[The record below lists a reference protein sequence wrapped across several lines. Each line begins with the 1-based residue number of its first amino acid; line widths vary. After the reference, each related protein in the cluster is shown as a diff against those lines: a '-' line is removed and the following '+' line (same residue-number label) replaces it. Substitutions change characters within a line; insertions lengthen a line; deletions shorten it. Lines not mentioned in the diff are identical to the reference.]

1 MTPFLETLPEPLP
14 LPVDLDQ
21 AAGHRPAPLCLHWQ
35 EILAQRFSRNPHG
48 LTKYAEECRRV
59 LRMAERTLLQLA
71 GAEEKDTGVLWCA
84 NGTAAMNLALR
95 CFPFP
100 REDSLLAM
108 DAGGHHA
115 LTETARSLSRPL
127 YPFLL
132 DEGGSLPPNIPPH
145 TALAAFSLVNNET
158 GLLWDGNASLLPPGC
173 PILLDACQA
182 FGKHPLPWNISRVT
196 MMVLSS
202 RKVGGPATGAALLY
216 RKSWKLK
223 PWITGGGQQG
233 GLLGGTVDV
242 VNALLFTAA
251 AQEACR
257 HAQEVLPR
265 ITALNQ
271 RLREGLQTLGHGKWP
286 LFSPPQASPYILYF
300 AIPGYQGALVARLLA
315 ERHGILVG
323 TGSACTAESGE
334 TSALLRAQG
343 VPEDL
348 ARSAL
353 RVSFAQETTPDEVQA
368 FLQALPQV
376 LGDY

>member
-14 LPVDLDQ
+14 PPVDLDQ
-21 AAGHRPAPLCLHWQ
+21 AAGHRPTPLCLHWQ

-71 GAEEKDTGVLWCA
+71 GAEEKDTGLLWCA
-84 NGTAAMNLALR
+84 NGTAALNLALR
-95 CFPFP
+95 GYPFP
-100 REDSLLAM
+100 REDSLLAL

-115 LTETARSLSRPL
+115 LTETARSLARPL
-127 YPFLL
+127 FPFLL
-132 DEGGSLPPNIPPH
+132 EDSGRLPETLPES

-158 GLLWDGNASLLPPGC
+158 GLLWDGDPSPLPREC

-182 FGKHPLPWNISRVT
+182 FGKHPLPWNSPQVK

-202 RKVGGPATGAALLY
+202 RKLGGPATGAALLY
-216 RKSWKLK
+216 RKSLKLK
-223 PWITGGGQQG
+223 PWLTGGGQQG
-233 GLLGGTVDV
+233 GILGGTVDV

-251 AQEACR
+251 AQEACQ
-257 HAQEVLPR
+257 HAQEALARVA
-265 ITALNQ
+265 ALN
-271 RLREGLQTLGHGKWP
+271 RLLREGIQALGKGLWP

-315 ERHGILVG
+315 ENHGILVG

-334 TSALLRAQG
+334 TSALLRARG

-353 RVSFAQETTPDEVQA
+353 RVSLSQESTPQEIQA
-368 FLQALPQV
+368 FLQALPRV
-376 LGDY
+376 LQAY